1 MKIALLYIA
10 VTHGAKTLDF
20 ASRFASSYHDHP
32 PGIEHKIIACCNGG
46 PPSDELATVFAG
58 MNAAFWP
65 RKNDSG
71 YDLSA
76 YMEAASFVA
85 KDYDML
91 LCLGES
97 NYFWKSGWLKRMADV
112 WSKYGE
118 GMYSP
123 FATHVIRAH
132 LQTTAFAVSPR
143 LLLDYPLPINDR
155 PSRMEFEHGER
166 ALWRRLRKK
175 GYPVKLVTWS
185 GDWSPGQWRLPK
197 NGLWAGD
204 QSDLLWHSNHSDRFR
219 EADDRRK
226 RSWTASANRPFR

>member
-1 MKIALLYIA
+1 MKICLLYIT
-10 VTHGAKTLDF
+10 VTHGSKTLDF
-20 ASRFASSYHDHP
+20 ASRFAASYREHP
-32 PGIEHKIIACCNGG
+32 PGIEHDAIVCCNGG
-46 PPSDELATVFAG
+46 PPSSDVAVAFAG
-58 MNAAFWP
+58 TGAQFWP
-65 RKNDSG
+65 RANDPG

-76 YMEAASFVA
+76 YMEAARTIA

-97 NYFWKSGWLKRMADV
+97 NHFWKAGWLKRMADA
-112 WSKYGE
+112 WLKHGE

-123 FATHVIRAH
+123 FASHVIRAH
-132 LQTTAFAVSPR
+132 LQTTAFAISPK

-155 PSRMEFEHGER
+155 PSRLEFEHGER

-185 GDWSPGQWRLPK
+185 GDWNPGQWRLPQ

-204 QSDLLWHSNHSDRFR
+204 QSDLLWHANHSQNWA

-226 RSWTASANRPFR
+226 RSWTASANRPFK